1 VMRWRGDTDT
11 FEPDAVED
19 LYENS
24 VKLKQV
30 VERYGRGK
38 DRVVADLEKKVKV
51 INEGI
56 SLGIRDAASFHEYLM
71 QNYYGGG

>member
-1 VMRWRGDTDT
+1 
-11 FEPDAVED
+11 
-19 LYENS
+19 
-24 VKLKQV
+24 V

-38 DRVVADLEKKVKV
+38 EKVVADLEKKVKV